1 MDKEKKIRE
10 PFKPEDT
17 PRPPQI
23 IDPEVKSAR
32 KNPGEEQKEKSGTA
46 DKDKANGD
54 KKEKA
59 SNTGLLS
66 DQAEINDET
75 TI

>member
-1 MDKEKKIRE
+1 MKKEKKIRE

-23 IDPEVKSAR
+23 IDPALKSAR
-32 KNPGEEQKEKSGTA
+32 ENPGEEKKQKPSTG
-46 DKDKANGD
+46 DKDISGKP
-54 KKEKA
+54 
-59 SNTGLLS
+59 GLLS
-66 DQAEINDET
+66 EQAEINDET

>member
-1 MDKEKKIRE
+1 MEKEKKIRE

-32 KNPGEEQKEKSGTA
+32 KNPG
-46 DKDKANGD
+46 DD
-54 KKEKA
+54 KKEK
-59 SNTGLLS
+59 SSTGEKDKAGKPELLS
-66 DQAEINDET
+66 DQADINDET

>member
-1 MDKEKKIRE
+1 MKKENKIRE

-32 KNPGEEQKEKSGTA
+32 KNPGEEKKEKSSTG
-46 DKDKANGD
+46 DKDKSG
-54 KKEKA
+54 K
-59 SNTGLLS
+59 SGLLS

>member
-1 MDKEKKIRE
+1 MKKDKKIRE

-23 IDPEVKSAR
+23 IDPVLKSAR
-32 KNPGEEQKEKSGTA
+32 ENSGEE
-46 DKDKANGD
+46 
-54 KKEKA
+54 KKEKP
-59 SNTGLLS
+59 STGDRDNSGKSGLLS